1 MNERNIRELDDS
13 ELDLL
18 FEAAR
23 DTSPLPSPDL
33 LARVL
38 AGAEAL
44 QPGPPEPAA
53 PAAAPGG
60 RGASAGLFAG
70 LLAAVGGWAAVAGLA
85 TATLAGVWIGYA
97 HPDLA
102 AGWAVAPSTEVVYDL
117 SDFEPR
123 YDDFTPLMEGS

>member
-1 MNERNIRELDDS
+1 MTERNMRDLDDS

-23 DTSPLPSPDL
+23 DVGPLPSPDL

-38 AGAEAL
+38 AEAEAL
-44 QPGPPEPAA
+44 QPRPPELAA
-53 PAAAPGG
+53 PVPPQ
-60 RGASAGLFAG
+60 GARAVSAGLVGG
-70 LLAAVGGWAAVAGLA
+70 LLAAIGGWAAVAGLA

-102 AGWAVAPSTEVVYDL
+102 AGWAVAPSAEVVYDL

-123 YDDFTPLMEGS
+123 FDDFTPLMEES